1 MHVWAYAMLD
11 PMASPRCS
19 TSSLVLVGIGCG
31 REERVTRPAS
41 PSAAYRSIQIFTHLW
56 ETPIAAAMW
65 ATNAPAG

>member
-1 MHVWAYAMLD
+1 MHVWAPACSTRW
-11 PMASPRCS
+11 ASTRCS
-19 TSSLVLVGIGCG
+19 TSSLVLVGVECG